1 MPLCSMNN
9 ESEPR
14 AASSCGVS
22 VSKRPGLRASALQAG
37 CVAARY
43 LAAVPEKPLFLFHLP
58 YRYNLNPY
66 SVSFEGLSLGE
77 SDDFSL
83 FAACNGGGSY
93 QASYL
98 SFYVVIIQCPA
109 DLYQL
114 SYMLALFHN
123 EVAFLRFIEV
133 EYPVLFSKRSLQVE
147 INDILQSLACI
158 FALRQ

>member
-93 QASYL
+93 QAPISRSTL
-98 SFYVVIIQCPA
+98 SSFNVQ
-109 DLYQL
+109 QT
-114 SYMLALFHN
+114 
-123 EVAFLRFIEV
+123 
-133 EYPVLFSKRSLQVE
+133 
-147 INDILQSLACI
+147 CI
-158 FALRQ
+158 SSTTHSPFFTTKSHSFDS